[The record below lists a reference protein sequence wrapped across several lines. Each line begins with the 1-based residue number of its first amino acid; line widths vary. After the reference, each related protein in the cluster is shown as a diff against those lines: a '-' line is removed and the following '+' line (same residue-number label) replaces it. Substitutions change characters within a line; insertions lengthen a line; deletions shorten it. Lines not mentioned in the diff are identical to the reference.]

1 MRSCRSWSVGL
12 SLGVPPL
19 SPRTIHGIA
28 HLQWDRL
35 VRGVAPEPFPLQGL
49 QCARVY
55 DAYVAQVLGAK
66 RDAWSHEALA
76 SIQAASFLHDA
87 LAVYRRDLDIVT
99 ALLARMA
106 GPAPYDAEVF
116 SEHLSEHLR
125 RLGAALASFEGAV
138 AMIDARISVV
148 TAAMHAKLPG
158 ATAEDKAM
166 ARQLMEEAR
175 LKSEGSIFRDPAAR
189 KRHQE
194 LQRQQAAANQAALAK
209 AVAVRYYAPQRNSLS
224 VGVDVSPSTSP
235 HQGQKGVA
243 GNKK

>member
-1 MRSCRSWSVGL
+1 
-12 SLGVPPL
+12 
-19 SPRTIHGIA
+19 
-28 HLQWDRL
+28 
-35 VRGVAPEPFPLQGL
+35 
-49 QCARVY
+49 VY
-55 DAYVAQVLGAK
+55 DAYVAQLGAR

-148 TAAMHAKLPG
+148 TAAMNSKLPG
-158 ATAEDKAM
+158 ATAEDKAI

-224 VGVDVSPSTSP
+224 VGVDVPPSTSP